1 MSVLEV
7 RGLHKSFGA
16 IDVINNIDLKVL
28 PGERHA
34 IIGPNGSGKTTLFNL
49 VTGWIRPSGGDI
61 LINGELQHLLTPQRV
76 TNKGFARSFQRN
88 LLLEGLSV
96 FENLRLAVQA
106 QHPSRRNFL
115 VSTKRFREVHEQ
127 AEIAGQLMNLTAVLS
142 RAVNQLSYGEK
153 RQLEVAIA
161 LCSRPKILLLDEPA
175 AGTSP
180 EERAHLV
187 ALIKDLPKTMTLLLV
202 EHDMDVVFGVA
213 DNITVLSQGR
223 IIASGSPQSI
233 RDNAVVREAY
243 LGRRHH
249 A

>member
-7 RGLHKSFGA
+7 RRLCKSFGA
-16 IDVINNIDLKVL
+16 IDVINNIDLKIL

-49 VTGWIRPSGGDI
+49 VTGWIRPSGGKI
-61 LINGELQHLLTPQRV
+61 LINGDLQHALTPQSV
-76 TNKGFARSFQRN
+76 TRMGFARSFQRN

-96 FENLRLAVQA
+96 FENLRLAAQA

-115 VSTKRFREVHEQ
+115 VSPQRFSEVNEQ
-127 AEIAGQLMNLTAVLS
+127 AEIAGQMMNLSAVFL

-180 EERAHLV
+180 EERARLV

-213 DNITVLSQGR
+213 DAITVLSQGR
-223 IIASGSPQSI
+223 VIASGSPQSI

-243 LGRRHH
+243 LGRRNH

>member
-1 MSVLEV
+1 VSVLEV

-142 RAVNQLSYGEK
+142 RCQRHSNFASAGRSKNPSPQQA
-153 RQLEVAIA
+153 R
-161 LCSRPKILLLDEPA
+161 RPPISGAFL
-175 AGTSP
+175 
-180 EERAHLV
+180 
-187 ALIKDLPKTMTLLLV
+187 
-202 EHDMDVVFGVA
+202 
-213 DNITVLSQGR
+213 LSQLNPEVELR
-223 IIASGSPQSI
+223 
-233 RDNAVVREAY
+233 V
-243 LGRRHH
+243 
-249 A
+249 